1 MGQSEVGVNLQ
12 GLPPEAEG
20 LVEATRFVGI
30 EPLVIK
36 LDGGEAGGSNTWGS
50 EEGEGDE
57 EESPGG
63 GAHPS
68 AAVHREPPQARRS
81 ALKQC
86 AGLPTPSTPE
96 VRSFALYHSVLSR
109 PTPPQKSL
117 ARPRRGVLF
126 WIGPI
131 PGPPPL

>member
-1 MGQSEVGVNLQ
+1 MGKGEVGVNLQ
-12 GLPPEAEG
+12 GLLPEAEG
-20 LVEATRFVGI
+20 LVEAARFVGV
-30 EPLVIK
+30 EPLVIE

-81 ALKQC
+81 ALKQS
-86 AGLPTPSTPE
+86 ASLPTP
-96 VRSFALYHSVLSR
+96 
-109 PTPPQKSL
+109 PTPDV
-117 ARPRRGVLF
+117 R
-126 WIGPI
+126 
-131 PGPPPL
+131 